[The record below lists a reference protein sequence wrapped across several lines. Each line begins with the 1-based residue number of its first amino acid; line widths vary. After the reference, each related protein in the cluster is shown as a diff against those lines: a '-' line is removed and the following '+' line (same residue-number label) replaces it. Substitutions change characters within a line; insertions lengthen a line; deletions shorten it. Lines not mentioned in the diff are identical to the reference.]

1 MSCAQQSGTMSS
13 IVTFTMEPD
22 NYLERCENSRLA
34 FIGLMATFYRF
45 NVIKKMPDVYMNDII
60 RLTTLHDRNKK
71 ALLRAP

>member
-13 IVTFTMEPD
+13 IVTFTMEPN

-34 FIGLMATFYRF
+34 FIGLMSTFYRF